1 MTRIAIIGAG
11 VAGLTAAYGLR
22 TQPVERTVFEKSRG
36 YGGRAAT
43 RGRYGCRYDHGAPFF
58 AAPSRR
64 VRDLIV
70 SHLPTEQLV
79 EIGRPVGTFNEDGD
93 LCRSDEHP
101 DEGPRWTY
109 THGISTLGKLLARAG
124 RPDVLRDTRV
134 ERLRR
139 NGDRWA
145 VQTEAG
151 TVHTSYDA
159 VVLTPP
165 APQTAEILSR
175 SALDGPPFPALGAAV
190 ESVGYA
196 PQFAYVLAY
205 DRPLSRPAPYHGFV
219 GRDPEHPLSWIGF
232 EHDKPGHVP
241 EGTHL
246 IVLHTTPGWTR
257 PRVDRDPESF
267 LSEVKTQ
274 AESVLSTSLRQP
286 RWIDAQRWRYARP
299 TAALPD
305 EARAMGEEVGLYFAG
320 DYVAGT
326 GKVGAAIETG
336 FQVAARIR
344 DGIHLRD

>member
-58 AAPSRR
+58 AAPTRR
-64 VRDLIV
+64 VRDLIRA
-70 SHLPTEQLV
+70 HLPTEQLT
-79 EIGRPVGTFNEDGD
+79 EIGRPVGAFDDDGI
-93 LCRSDEHP
+93 LRGRREEP
-101 DEGPRWTY
+101 AGGPRWTY
-109 THGISTLGKLLARAG
+109 THGVSTLGKLLARAG
-124 RPDVLRDTRV
+124 RPDVRRDTRV

-139 NGDRWA
+139 KGDRWA
-145 VQTEAG
+145 VQTETG
-151 TVHTSYDA
+151 TLHEPYDV

-165 APQTAEILSR
+165 APQTAAILKR
-175 SALDGPPFPALGAAV
+175 SELNAAPFPALHSAV
-190 ESVGYA
+190 ESVGYV

-219 GRDPEHPLSWIGF
+219 SRDPEHPLSWIGF

-241 EGTHL
+241 AGTQL
-246 IVLHTTPGWTR
+246 LVLHTAPAWTQ
-257 PRVDRDPESF
+257 PRVDREPASF
-267 LSEVKTQ
+267 LPEVTTR
-274 AESVLSTSLRQP
+274 AESILSTSLRQP
-286 RWIDAQRWRYARP
+286 RWVDAQRWRYARP

-305 EARAMGEEVGLYFAG
+305 EARALGEEVGLYFAG

-326 GKVGAAIETG
+326 AQVGVAIESG
-336 FQVAARIR
+336 FEVADRIR
-344 DGIHLRD
+344 DIERSG